1 MEGKVGRAHPG
12 STLKSNCAYIFLCE
26 VLLRGGVEWLT
37 KKRGEKWVK
46 ELDYFYLLFGDDLAG
61 DEPVE
66 QHADGREVLLDGR
79 LLEVLAEAADIGGWP
94 AHEAEC
100 Q

>member
-1 MEGKVGRAHPG
+1 
-12 STLKSNCAYIFLCE
+12 
-26 VLLRGGVEWLT
+26 
-37 KKRGEKWVK
+37 
-46 ELDYFYLLFGDDLAG
+46 
-61 DEPVE
+61 
-66 QHADGREVLLDGR
+66 VLLDGR